1 MHRGKVAHTILPQI
15 VLEQEADIVIISEQ
29 HSQMLNGLWFEDESK
44 TAAIWIPNRRWI
56 QPKNHGKGNGFVWVQ
71 LEDITLVSC
80 YLTPSDHIDE
90 FQRKLDAIED
100 SIRDIGGLFMVAG
113 DLNSRAVEWGTQTTN
128 SRGRRIVQ
136 MAARTGLTFANT
148 GGVPTFRRPGCEG
161 TIPDLTLVSEETAH
175 KVKDWKVLEIYT
187 ASDHQYISYSLESS
201 RPAPESLNRKY
212 TSTRK
217 WNVNKLNKTALIN
230 EIDRLSEN
238 TEFEG
243 NAISTVTQIMKII
256 TRGCAKAMPR
266 MKRPKTHK
274 TAVHWWNDEIDEL
287 RRNCIRRRRKFTRAR
302 RRGAA
307 EAEHSEYKETRK
319 QLQKAIFNSKKDKW
333 NELREDINRNPWGL
347 GYKIVME
354 KLCNKSPV
362 REMDEKTMEHIVET
376 LFPKHDIRN
385 DDGFE
390 DHPSN
395 APIFTEEEL
404 TLAARKL
411 VNRKAPGPDGIP
423 AEVIKEI
430 AHKRPKLLLKMY
442 NSCLREGVFPKAWK
456 EQTLVLISKG
466 KGDPNSPS
474 SYRPLCMLDT
484 AGKLLERLMKP
495 RIETAINTA
504 GGLSQRQH
512 GFRPGKST
520 AGALKDV
527 VNAFTSAQE
536 KSPHT
541 RPVVLLATLDV
552 KNAFNS
558 LRWIDVLQALKENF
572 NVPSYLMKMTRS
584 YLNDRVLTYNTSGG
598 PKKMQITS
606 GAAQG
611 SILGPDLWNVSYD
624 GILKMQMP
632 EDSFLVGYA
641 DDIAAVVTAR
651 NTIEAQRKLRQ
662 VMIRAKNWLESHGL
676 QLATHKTEL
685 LLLTRRHIPTEI
697 DVRLDDLVIRTTKSI
712 NYLGIRL
719 DSKLTFSNQIKYATT
734 KAAQTTAKLSRLM
747 ANVGGPLQSKRKLL
761 MEACNSILLYGSE
774 IWAHTLTTKSRAKT
788 LLTVQRTAA
797 LRVTSAY
804 RTVSASAVLIIAG
817 MTPIDLQA
825 LERNQIWNIKTGN
838 LHEASQQA
846 QMEQIRQETIDN
858 WQTRWRNEKHGRWT
872 SKLIPDVRKW
882 LSRQVGEV
890 NYYITQM
897 LSGHGYFR
905 KYLHKMGKGNT
916 PFCIYEAED
925 TIDDAEHTF
934 FSCARWS
941 ESRRDLESKIGI
953 FDPMSLV
960 EKMIASEEN
969 WKAAAEYI
977 EAILRRKK
985 RDLDGLEES
994 TNQ

>member
-1 MHRGKVAHTILPQI
+1 MHRGKVAHEILPQI
-15 VLEQEADIVIISEQ
+15 VLEQEAEIVVISEQ
-29 HSQMLNGLWFEDESK
+29 HRKMPNGLWLEDDSK
-44 TAAIWIPNRRWI
+44 TAAIWIPNKRSV
-56 QPKNHGKGNGFVWVQ
+56 QPTNHGKGNGFVWVQ
-71 LEDITLVSC
+71 LEDVTLVSC

-100 SIRDIGGLFMVAG
+100 NTRDIGGHFIVAG
-113 DLNSRAVEWGTQTTN
+113 DLNSRAVEWGMQTTN
-128 SRGRRIVQ
+128 SRGRKIVQ

-148 GGVPTFRRPGCEG
+148 GGVSTFRRPGCEG
-161 TIPDLTLVSEETAH
+161 TIPDITLVSEEIAR
-175 KVKDWKVLEIYT
+175 KVKNWQVLEIYT

-201 RPAPESLNRKY
+201 RPVPETQIRKN

-217 WNVNKLNKTALIN
+217 WNANKLNTRVLLN

-238 TEFEG
+238 AETEG
-243 NAISTVTQIMKII
+243 DTISIVTKIMKII
-256 TRGCAKAMPR
+256 IRGCNKAMPKI
-266 MKRPKTHK
+266 KRPNIEK

-287 RRNCIRRRRKFTRAR
+287 RRNCIRRRRIFTRAR

-307 EAEHSEYKETRK
+307 EVEHSEYRETKK

-354 KLCNKSPV
+354 KLCNKSPA
-362 REMDEKTMEHIVET
+362 REMDQKSMEHIVET

-385 DDGFE
+385 DDRVE
-390 DHPSN
+390 NQTSN
-395 APIFTEEEL
+395 VPIFTEEEL
-404 TLAARKL
+404 TLAASKL
-411 VNRKAPGPDGIP
+411 QNGKAPGPDGIP

-430 AHKRPKLLLKMY
+430 ATKRPELLLKMY
-442 NSCLREGVFPKAWK
+442 NTCLREGVFPKPWK
-456 EQTLVLISKG
+456 VQTLVLISKG

-495 RIETAINTA
+495 RIETAINAA

-536 KSPHT
+536 KSPYT

-558 LRWIDVLQALKENF
+558 LRWTDVLQALKENF
-572 NVPSYLMKMTRS
+572 NVPAYLMRMTRS
-584 YLNDRVLTYNTSGG
+584 YLSDRVLTYNTIEG
-598 PKKMQITS
+598 PRKMQITS

-611 SILGPDLWNVSYD
+611 SILGPDLWNASYD
-624 GILKMQMP
+624 GILKIQMP
-632 EDSFLVGYA
+632 EGTFLVGYA
-641 DDIAAVVTAR
+641 DDIAAVITAR
-651 NTIEAQRKLRQ
+651 NTDEAQRKLRQ
-662 VMIRAKNWLESHGL
+662 VMIRAKSWLDSHGL

-685 LLLTRRHIPTEI
+685 LLLTKRHIPIEI
-697 DVRLDDLVIRTTKSI
+697 DVRLDDDLAISTTNSLK
-712 NYLGIRL
+712 YLGIRL

-734 KAAQTTAKLSRLM
+734 KAAKITAQLSRLM
-747 ANVGGPLQSKRKLL
+747 ANVGGPLQSRRKLL

-774 IWAHTLTTKSRAKT
+774 IWAHTLNTKIRAKT

-804 RTVSASAVLIIAG
+804 RTVSAPAVLIIAG

-825 LERNQIWNIKTGN
+825 LERNQIWNIKNGN
-838 LHEASQQA
+838 LHETPQPAA
-846 QMEQIRQETIDN
+846 IEQIRQNTIEK

-872 SKLIPDVRKW
+872 SKLIPDIRKW
-882 LSRQVGEV
+882 LSRQGET

-905 KYLHKMGKGNT
+905 KYLHKMGKSNT
-916 PFCIYEAED
+916 PFCIYEVDD

-934 FSCARWS
+934 FSCVRWT
-941 ESRRDLESKIGI
+941 ESRSDLERKIGLFAPTNI
-953 FDPMSLV
+953 V
-960 EKMIASEEN
+960 EKMIAEEEK
-969 WKAAAEYI
+969 WKAVGEYV
-977 EAILRRKK
+977 EVILRRKK
-985 RDLDGLEES
+985 RDLDAMA
-994 TNQ
+994 NQ